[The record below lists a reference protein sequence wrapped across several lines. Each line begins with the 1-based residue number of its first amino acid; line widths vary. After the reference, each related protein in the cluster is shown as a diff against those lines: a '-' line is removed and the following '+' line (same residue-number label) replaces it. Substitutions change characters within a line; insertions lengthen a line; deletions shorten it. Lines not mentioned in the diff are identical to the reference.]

1 MRFVSFI
8 APVLAL
14 TMPLVAQTCA
24 TNSGAAVA
32 DGVVNTS
39 ASFTVGD
46 GFITVSVT
54 NQLADPKSVGQ
65 LLSGLQFTLAS
76 GASTGTLGSS
86 SAIIRSVSRGGA
98 FTDVAPGPTGW
109 ALDTSNANFL
119 LCALCNDLGAIGPKR
134 LLLGDPNPSTGTF
147 ASANASIAGNKPHNP
162 FTAGTA
168 VFFINAPGALAGDK
182 VVTVKFFFGT
192 AGGASGVPGVGV
204 AVGGA
209 CGGGHVPM

>member
-1 MRFVSFI
+1 M
-8 APVLAL
+8 
-14 TMPLVAQTCA
+14 
-24 TNSGAAVA
+24 A